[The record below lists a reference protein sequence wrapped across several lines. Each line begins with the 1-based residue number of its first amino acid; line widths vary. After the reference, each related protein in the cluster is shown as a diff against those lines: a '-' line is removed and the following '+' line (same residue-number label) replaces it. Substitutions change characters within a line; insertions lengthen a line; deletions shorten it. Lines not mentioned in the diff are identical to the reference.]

1 VVSLPILWQR
11 LVSPEGKTCDRCDA
25 TYQAMQRAF
34 STLKETLR
42 PLGIEPIVE
51 TRAIDEQA
59 FKANPSESNRIWVA
73 GRPMEEWLGARVGS
87 SRCCSVCGDSECR
100 TVEVAGATFEAIPE
114 KLFLK
119 AALIAS
125 AQLLDPTTEGPLP
138 GGEHQCCEAQS

>member
-1 VVSLPILWQR
+1 MVSLPIVWQR
-11 LVSPEGKTCDRCDA
+11 LVSPDGKTCDRCDA
-25 TYQAMQRAF
+25 TYQAMQQAF
-34 STLKETLR
+34 SALKETLR
-42 PLGIEPIVE
+42 PLGIAPTLE

-59 FKANPSESNRIWVA
+59 FKADPSESNRIWIA

-100 TVEVAGATFEAIPE
+100 TVEVAGTTFEAIPE

-125 AQLLDPTTEGPLP
+125 AQLLDPTMERPLP
-138 GGEHQCCEAQS
+138 GGEHQCCEV